1 MKIGIEFNMYNS
13 GYCRYG
19 DEKYRKLK
27 EHGFSCIDFNMANT
41 NTEIYTSHAAD
52 ELLLREKMLADAAGV
67 EIHQAHGPWRS
78 PPRDGTAEDLAERM
92 DKMKSSIRAA
102 SLLGCKNWVIH
113 PLMPLG
119 ADDMDTGN
127 EKGTWEINLRFM
139 RELLITAKEYGVTI
153 CLENMPMARFSM
165 AKPAAILS
173 FAEEIGDENFKI
185 CLDTGHAALFDDV
198 SLSDEVRRLG
208 GKIKVLHVHDNKYGK
223 DLHLMPYF
231 GTIDWKAFARALRDI
246 GFDGVFSLETS
257 APAKLPE
264 PLFEKCSIMLY
275 DIANEIIN
283 DKLAPKNQISHL
295 KA

>member
-92 DKMKSSIRAA
+92 DKMKSSIRSAA
-102 SLLGCKNWVIH
+102 LLGCKNWVIH

-173 FAEEIGDENFKI
+173 FVEEIGDENFKI
-185 CLDTGHAALFDDV
+185 CLDTGHAVLFDDL
-198 SLSDEVRRLG
+198 SLCDEVRRLG
-208 GKIKVLHVHDNKYGK
+208 GMIKVLHVHDNKFGK
-223 DLHLMPYF
+223 DLHMMPYF

-246 GFDGVFSLETS
+246 GFDGVFSLETA